1 MSDHPSGY
9 ATPEAL
15 WAAVTARSK
24 AVAKAGGG
32 TVSNLLRQ
40 FVYDRFLARVFTH
53 SPDGEWVL
61 KGGTALLARV
71 RSARH
76 SLDVDLFR
84 QAGSLEHAVGEISAA
99 AVLDLDDH
107 LRFVTGPVTRRSE
120 RPGQPGS
127 ELATIAV
134 QTYAGVRAVQRFSV
148 DVVTNSM
155 ITAAPEP
162 HRPAPSI
169 SVPGLVTPPYLLYPV
184 TDHIADK
191 LCATA
196 ELHGPNQVSSSRH
209 RDLVDLVVI
218 ARTQTVDAD
227 ALRLAIT
234 TEVNHRRLHPI
245 THWAAPPGWADA
257 RAYPRAARDV
267 DECRDHRDFATATA
281 LVSDFLD
288 PVLGYGLTGATWH
301 PDRLNWVPRAGTGVP
316 GGVHSTMRS
325 RK

>member
-1 MSDHPSGY
+1 MCDASTS
-9 ATPEAL
+9 T
-15 WAAVTARSK
+15 W
-24 AVAKAGGG
+24 
-32 TVSNLLRQ
+32 
-40 FVYDRFLARVFTH
+40 
-53 SPDGEWVL
+53 
-61 KGGTALLARV
+61 
-71 RSARH
+71 
-76 SLDVDLFR
+76 FR

-107 LRFVTGPVTRRSE
+107 LRFVTGAVTRRSE
-120 RPGQPGS
+120 RLGQPGN

-162 HRPAPSI
+162 HRPAPSV

-196 ELHGPNQVSSSRH
+196 ELHGPNQVPSSRH

-234 TEVNHRRLHPI
+234 TEVNHRRLPPI

-267 DECRDHRDFATATA
+267 NECRDHSDYATATA

-288 PVLGYGLTGATWH
+288 PVLTHGLTDATWH
-301 PDRLNWVPRAGTGVP
+301 SDRLNWVSPAG
-316 GGVHSTMRS
+316 SRRS
-325 RK
+325 RRRSLDDAL